1 MAKKKEIELDPVVVQ
16 NKARMDEIIE
26 EIKSINAHRE
36 ELKAVCE
43 ERVRAITESYQDKDV
58 LQYTRIR
65 HLEEELKVL
74 MDVVPKQETKTQY
87 KVSLL
92 CGDVVLK
99 KATKKLDYDKK
110 KLLEWATSNG
120 RTDLINSKTVDE
132 FKWSEF
138 KSSLAIQEGIGID
151 GIVDITTGEMLEI
164 DGLSVVNVAEEV
176 VIK

>member
-1 MAKKKEIELDPVVVQ
+1 M
-16 NKARMDEIIE
+16 
-26 EIKSINAHRE
+26 
-36 ELKAVCE
+36 
-43 ERVRAITESYQDKDV
+43 
-58 LQYTRIR
+58 
-65 HLEEELKVL
+65 
-74 MDVVPKQETKTQY
+74 
-87 KVSLL
+87 
-92 CGDVVLK
+92 VLK

-138 KSSLAIQEGIGID
+138 KSSLAIQEGLGID

-164 DGLSVVNVAEEV
+164 DGLSVVNVPEEV